1 MDNFNLISV
10 FNMDCKSSEKVVYL
24 ALCAVAAED
33 NVASISFN
41 ELADM
46 TGLCRRTIVSA
57 INALIKKEIIQKQSS
72 NKKNET
78 NQYKIL

>member
-1 MDNFNLISV
+1 
-10 FNMDCKSSEKVVYL
+10 MDCKSSEKIVYL
-24 ALCAVAAED
+24 ALWTMVAED
-33 NVASISFN
+33 NIATISFN

-46 TGLCRRTIVSA
+46 SGLCRRTVVSA